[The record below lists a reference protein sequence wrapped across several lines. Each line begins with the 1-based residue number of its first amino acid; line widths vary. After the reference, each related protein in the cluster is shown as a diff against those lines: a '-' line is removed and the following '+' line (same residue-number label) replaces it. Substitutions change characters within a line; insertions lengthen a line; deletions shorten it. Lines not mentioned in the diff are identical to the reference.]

1 MQGERGTGRARSRW
15 RGGKQQGAGGQ
26 ERPEIL
32 YAAARG
38 EPMEPPPRLA
48 PGEETELG
56 PYEVRYD
63 ISHGYGM
70 ERTIIQP

>member
-1 MQGERGTGRARSRW
+1 
-15 RGGKQQGAGGQ
+15 
-26 ERPEIL
+26 
-32 YAAARG
+32 
-38 EPMEPPPRLA
+38 MEPPPRLA